1 MAQLTMCSSMGAI
14 RRSLS
19 VDVAFVSQCTTRA
32 LSSSAARLD
41 EKPSNAPPTSPGTLL
56 IRPET
61 LATTSLTPLQLQQT
75 SILAALDPRR
85 LSSKSRPSKPAASN
99 PAAWHEA
106 TSQAVRWPVEVLES
120 RHPLRLEPHL
130 PPLGRE
136 MPVPPVHAWPNSPP
150 DQQPLTALRPP
161 MAAKWCAPQE
171 HSEYPAMQL

>member
-1 MAQLTMCSSMGAI
+1 MHDT
-14 RRSLS
+14 
-19 VDVAFVSQCTTRA
+19 
-32 LSSSAARLD
+32 
-41 EKPSNAPPTSPGTLL
+41 GTLEL
-56 IRPET
+56 GGQTRREAQQCAANKSWYT
-61 LATTSLTPLQLQQT
+61 LDTLGDPCDMSLTPLQLQQT
-75 SILAALDPRR
+75 SILAGLDLRR

-136 MPVPPVHAWPNSPP
+136 MPVPPVHVWPNSPP

-171 HSEYPAMQL
+171 HSAYPAMQL